1 MAGRHGGGRRHGGG
15 GGGKGRKPEPEPIRG
30 VRDDARL
37 SQELLKMDGASYGR
51 YKSLKGDWDF
61 GDFTLTVQRVQ
72 ADPFA
77 PPSRIRV
84 LRPDA
89 GIPESAWKDPVR
101 RRATADYLGRRAR
114 NQLRGSL
121 LKIDTGGQEVIA
133 RSSLQVT
140 EGGGMD
146 LRIGLNMP
154 GHGRRI
160 DGRSAERELCRTL
173 PDLVDDLDWDEI
185 DQREAVAFADSVA
198 DTVALRDQL
207 AGLDLVSFV
216 ADGAILPRRSGI
228 SDEPM
233 TDGAVSFNSPE
244 TLRVSVDLPHRG
256 TVSGMGVAEGITLI
270 VGGGFHGKSTLLHA
284 LQRGVYD
291 HVPGDGRELVVTR
304 PDAVKIR
311 AEEGRRVERTDVS
324 PFVRNLPTG
333 ADTSDFRTE
342 NASGSTSQAANICE
356 AVESGASTL
365 LVDED
370 STATNLMIRDE
381 RMQRLVHGDREP
393 LVPFIDLVRPLNR
406 NHKVS
411 TVLVMGGS
419 GDYFDVAD
427 QVIMLDAYHPHDV
440 TEQAHE
446 LAQERND
453 AEFHLPRARVIAPDS
468 VDDSGNKGRSR
479 IKRRDMDVLTF
490 GESDVDVRGVEQF
503 VDPGQIIGAG
513 LALRRLV
520 HGRHVDGK
528 RTLCEALDSLDAELA
543 EHGVTL
549 LGEDFGGDYTLPR
562 RAEVAAVLN
571 RLRAMRV
578 AEMR

>member
-15 GGGKGRKPEPEPIRG
+15 GGGKGRKSEPEPIRG

-114 NQLRGSL
+114 KQLRGSL

-185 DQREAVAFADSVA
+185 DQKEAVAFADSVA

-233 TDGAVSFNSPE
+233 TDGAVPFGSPE
-244 TLRVSVDLPHRG
+244 SLRVSVDLPHRG
-256 TVSGMGVAEGITLI
+256 TVTGMGVAEGITLI

-284 LQRGVYD
+284 LERGVYD

-356 AVESGASTL
+356 AVESGASAL

-406 NHKVS
+406 DHKVS

-440 TEQAHE
+440 TEQARE
-446 LAQERND
+446 LAHERDD
-453 AEFHLPRARVIAPDS
+453 AEFRLPRARVVAPDS

-520 HGRHVDGK
+520 QGRHLDGK
-528 RTLCEALDSLDAELA
+528 RTLREALDSLDAELD